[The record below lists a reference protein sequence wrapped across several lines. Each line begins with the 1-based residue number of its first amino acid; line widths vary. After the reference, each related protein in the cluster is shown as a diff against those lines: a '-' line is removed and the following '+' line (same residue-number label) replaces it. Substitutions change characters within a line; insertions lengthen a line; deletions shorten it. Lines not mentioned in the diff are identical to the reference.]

1 MVFSLLL
8 TYLSAAV
15 ILFLLEI
22 EFIAF
27 LFIIIQSSAVV
38 VLFTFTLML
47 FSIHFIEH
55 RVIGKE
61 AFYILGAV
69 LPWTWISSK
78 TLISIP
84 SEVNY
89 IEQFV
94 GIPSPDIFF
103 VGTLF
108 THYSAFV
115 VVLTLIL
122 LLTTFLISHITN

>member
-69 LPWTWISSK
+69 LP
-78 TLISIP
+78 
-84 SEVNY
+84 
-89 IEQFV
+89 
-94 GIPSPDIFF
+94 
-103 VGTLF
+103 
-108 THYSAFV
+108 
-115 VVLTLIL
+115 
-122 LLTTFLISHITN
+122 